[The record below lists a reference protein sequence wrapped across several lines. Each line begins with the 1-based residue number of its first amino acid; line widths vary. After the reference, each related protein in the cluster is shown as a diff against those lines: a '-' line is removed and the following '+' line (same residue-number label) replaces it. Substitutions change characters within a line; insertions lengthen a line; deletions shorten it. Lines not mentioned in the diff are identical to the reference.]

1 MAARKNKTKRYAV
14 QRHLDYATSEISAN
28 NINIVDLPQHLSQV
42 NHRLYRQSRV
52 YKAKVSAVTPIDAG
66 REVDVYVL
74 RDTWMLQKAYQMAK
88 DTFDK
93 NTVEERSGLIPS
105 NVARWQD
112 FRVVLNPASGITYNA
127 PKVGISANDTLAT
140 TGLTAGEFEASLVHR
155 EDGTAYS
162 FGFFELAN
170 SRWSILKEYDRAGN
184 TNDQPSNPTGGNT
197 ESPYSGLDD
206 DNQDASRE
214 HLATAGNNP
223 PYDGTSLDPNFLFRK
238 VATIGG
244 STAGHKMSTGF
255 FDAPLGCVILVS
267 SGWNK
272 PLQIEVAAGDYKGV
286 HGESYIDVT
295 KKFGHR
301 RG

>member
-1 MAARKNKTKRYAV
+1 MTKSKAKKRYAV
-14 QRHLDYATSEISAN
+14 QRHLDYATSQISSN
-28 NINIVDLPQHLSQV
+28 NINIVDVAKHLSQT

-52 YKAKVSAVTPIDAG
+52 YKTKVSAVTPIDNG

-112 FRVVLNPASGITYNA
+112 FRIVLNPASGVTYNETQ
-127 PKVGISANDTLAT
+127 VGISANDTMAT
-140 TGLTAGEFEASLVHR
+140 TALTAGEFEASLVHK
-155 EDGTAYS
+155 ENGTAYT

-184 TNDQPSNPTGGNT
+184 TNDSPSNPTGGNT

-244 STAGHKMSTGF
+244 SDAGHKMSTGF
-255 FDAPLGCVILVS
+255 FDAPLGCIILVA

-286 HGESYIDVT
+286 HGETYIDAT

-301 RG
+301 RA